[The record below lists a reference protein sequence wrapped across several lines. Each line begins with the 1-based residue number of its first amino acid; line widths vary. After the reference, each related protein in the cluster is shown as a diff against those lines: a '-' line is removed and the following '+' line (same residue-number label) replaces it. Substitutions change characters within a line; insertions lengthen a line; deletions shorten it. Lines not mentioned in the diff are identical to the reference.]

1 MPKSKK
7 RRSKSAGLPPGTL
20 IHVGEQKTA
29 QVKIT
34 LLDYDE
40 ASLQEKELASVQE
53 CLPFRDRPTRTWI
66 NIDGLHQ
73 VDAIERLGKHFG
85 LHPLVL
91 EDIVNTEQRP
101 KLEDF
106 GEYMFL
112 VTKMLSYD
120 EAAQQVIM
128 EQVSLVLGANF
139 IMSFQEGAKDDFIP
153 IRQRIINGNGR
164 MRTMGVDYLL
174 YALLDAIVDHYFL
187 VLDKLGEQLEILEET
202 LLANPTQAHLKAVH
216 KLRRE
221 FILIRKAVWPLRDV
235 VATLER
241 RESALIKSATTIYL
255 RDLFDHLARVID
267 TVENYRDL
275 VSVLLDIY
283 LSSLS
288 NKMNEVM
295 KTLTI
300 ITTIFIPLSFIA
312 GIYGMNFEHMPELR
326 WQWSYPAVLLVMV
339 AIGVAMVFYFKKRKW
354 F

>member
-40 ASLQEKELASVQE
+40 ASLQEKELASVQD

-91 EDIVNTEQRP
+91 EDIVSTEQRP

-106 GEYMFL
+106 GEYIFL

-120 EAAQQVIM
+120 EAAQQVIT
-128 EQVSLVLGANF
+128 EQVSLVLGGNF

-153 IRQRIINGNGR
+153 IRQRIISGNGR

-187 VLDKLGEQLEILEET
+187 VLDKLGEQLETLEET
-202 LLANPTQAHLKAVH
+202 LLTNPTQAQLKAVH
-216 KLRRE
+216 KIRRE
-221 FILIRKAVWPLRDV
+221 FILMRKAVWPLRDV

-241 RESALIKSATTIYL
+241 RESALIKSTTTIYL

-267 TVENYRDL
+267 TIENYRDL

-312 GIYGMNFEHMPELR
+312 GVYGMNFEHMPELR
-326 WQWSYPAVLLVMV
+326 WPWSYPAVLLVMI
-339 AIGVAMVFYFKKRKW
+339 AIGVVMVFYFKKRKW

>member
-1 MPKSKK
+1 MPKHKK

-29 QVKIT
+29 QIKIT
-34 LLDYDE
+34 LIDYDE
-40 ASLQEKELASVQE
+40 AQYQERELASVQD
-53 CLPFRDRPTRTWI
+53 CLPFRDQPTRTWI

-73 VDAIERLGKHFG
+73 VDAIERIGKHFG

-106 GEYMFL
+106 GEYIFL
-112 VTKMLSYD
+112 VTKMLSYN
-120 EAAQQVIM
+120 EEQQQVIT

-139 IMSFQEGAKDDFIP
+139 IMTFQEGAKDDFIP
-153 IRQRIINGNGR
+153 IRQRIKNGNGR
-164 MRTMGVDYLL
+164 MRTMGMDYLL
-174 YALLDAIVDHYFL
+174 YALLDASVDQYF
-187 VLDKLGEQLEILEET
+187 VILDKLGEQLEALEES
-202 LLANPTQAHLKAVH
+202 LLANPTHTQLNAMH

-221 FILIRKAVWPLRDV
+221 FILMRKAIWPLRDV

-241 RESALIKSATTIYL
+241 RESALIKGTTTIYL
-255 RDLFDHLARVID
+255 RDLYDHIARVIE

-288 NKMNEVM
+288 NKMNEIM

-312 GIYGMNFEHMPELR
+312 GVYGMNFEHMPELR
-326 WQWSYPAVLLVMV
+326 WAWSYPVVLLAM
-339 AIGVAMVFYFKKRKW
+339 ALIGVAMVFYFKKRKW

>member
-153 IRQRIINGNGR
+153 IRQRVINGNGR
-164 MRTMGVDYLL
+164 MRTLGVDYLL
-174 YALLDAIVDHYFL
+174 YALLDAIVDHYFI

-202 LLANPTQAHLKAVH
+202 LLTNPTQAHLKAVH